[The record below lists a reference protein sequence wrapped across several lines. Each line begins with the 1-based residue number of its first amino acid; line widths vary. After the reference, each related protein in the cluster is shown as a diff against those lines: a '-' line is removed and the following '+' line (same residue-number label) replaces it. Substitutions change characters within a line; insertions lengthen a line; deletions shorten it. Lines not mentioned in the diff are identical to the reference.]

1 MPTKSPKRRKLSG
14 PIGKR
19 GPEGPA
25 GKPGPKGSAGKRGP
39 KGHRGPEGPRGL
51 LGAIGRRGSIGKP
64 GTRGPKGLIGP
75 AQHNDVLDKVMTHFD
90 DVYRQ
95 LNIQMTRLGQ
105 IQAQLDVLAATVNAH
120 SRNES

>member
-1 MPTKSPKRRKLSG
+1 MDRRDREDLTG
-14 PIGKR
+14 P
-19 GPEGPA
+19 
-25 GKPGPKGSAGKRGP
+25 
-39 KGHRGPEGPRGL
+39 
-51 LGAIGRRGSIGKP
+51 IGRRGSIGKP
-64 GTRGPKGLIGP
+64 GTRGPKGLSRP
-75 AQHNDVLDKVMTHFD
+75 TQQDDVLDKVMTHFD